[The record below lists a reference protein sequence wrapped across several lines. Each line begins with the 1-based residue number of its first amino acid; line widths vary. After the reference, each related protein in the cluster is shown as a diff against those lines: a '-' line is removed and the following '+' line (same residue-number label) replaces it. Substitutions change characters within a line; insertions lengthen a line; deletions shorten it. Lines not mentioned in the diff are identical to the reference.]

1 MKTTTIARITP
12 EGAQLTDGTGRAI
25 RVGDIVAT
33 SAALTLAT
41 PDGSSGCVSVTAPL
55 LHPIARGRYVAPR
68 ASLIFEDPLVSA
80 PVGTGGPIA
89 IDADV

>member
-1 MKTTTIARITP
+1 MKTTTITRITP

-33 SAALTLAT
+33 SAALSLAT

-55 LHPIARGRYVAPR
+55 LHPVARGRYVAPSTVAAEIVEKAR
-68 ASLIFEDPLVSA
+68 ELKREN
-80 PVGTGGPIA
+80 
-89 IDADV
+89 DADV

>member
-1 MKTTTIARITP
+1 MKTTTVTRITP

-55 LHPIARGRYVAPR
+55 LHPIARGRYVVRADAPR
-68 ASLIFEDPLVSA
+68 APVAHNEPA
-80 PVGTGGPIA
+80 PVTARP
-89 IDADV
+89 DDVSP